1 MYGLDLP
8 CFEGSAYSVAA
19 AENLMGPVVV
29 ADLGVSSKSIRLV
42 NDDHCDCGQL
52 RCEFIHQDKD

>member
-29 ADLGVSSKSIRLV
+29 ADLG
-42 NDDHCDCGQL
+42 DTTCCGNGSRSQSTSDAT
-52 RCEFIHQDKD
+52 R